1 VFCLGESSNASVGR
15 KEEGMKKIAIIVAG
29 LAAIFVTL
37 NLKDKIEKWVKDRE
51 AENLASKAF

>member
-1 VFCLGESSNASVGR
+1 
-15 KEEGMKKIAIIVAG
+15 MKKIALIVAG

-51 AENLASKAF
+51 AGNLASKAF